1 MSDIQSTTLEQQL
14 MSLNMN
20 SGFGSSQ
27 MTQAPTPY
35 AYDLP
40 LIKETSP
47 DKERSATKQEAFAVD
62 YPLQMN

>member
-14 MSLNMN
+14 MNLNMN

-40 LIKETSP
+40 LIKEQSP
-47 DKERSATKQEAFAVD
+47 NKERGTEQYEASTID
-62 YPLQMN
+62 YPLQIN